1 MTGDPPVLE
10 MEGAGLALAAG
21 EIALVLVED
30 RARMRA
36 LTDAACGIAPPEG
49 GGAVRFLGRDWA
61 ELRGEE
67 ADGLRAR
74 IGCAL
79 AEGGWPPQLSV
90 ADAAVMAAVHHRQLA
105 PDEAVERA
113 ADLCRRF
120 GLPGLPLDGPGA
132 LDDDALARAALA
144 RALLAR
150 PDLLVLEQPL
160 REVGEPA
167 PLAPLLDAIAAGRH
181 AATLWMTASLALWGG
196 RAIPATRRYRLLAR
210 GGVEE
215 VRGR

>member
-1 MTGDPPVLE
+1 MTERVLE
-10 MEGAGLALAAG
+10 MDGAGLALAPG

-36 LTDAACGIAPPEG
+36 LTDAVCGLAPPEG
-49 GGAVRFLGRDWA
+49 GGAVRFLGRAWEGLGGD
-61 ELRGEE
+61 E
-67 ADGLRAR
+67 ADALRAR

-79 AEGGWPPQLSV
+79 ADGGWPPQLSV
-90 ADAAVMAAVHHRQLA
+90 ADAVVLAALHHRQLTPEGA
-105 PDEAVERA
+105 LERA

-132 LDDDALARAALA
+132 LDDDELARAALA

-160 REVGEPA
+160 REVAEPA

-181 AATLWMTASLALWGG
+181 AAALWMTASPGLWGG
-196 RAIPATRRYRLLAR
+196 RAIPATRRYRLGAR
-210 GGVEE
+210 GLEE

>member
-1 MTGDPPVLE
+1 MTVLE
-10 MEGAGLALAAG
+10 VEGRLTIGPG

-36 LTDAACGIAPPEG
+36 LTDAACGLAPAEG
-49 GGAVRFLGRDWA
+49 GAAVRFLGRDWA
-61 ELRGEE
+61 ALDAE
-67 ADGLRAR
+67 AADALRAR
-74 IGCAL
+74 IGVVV
-79 AEGGWPPQLSV
+79 AEGGWAPQLSI
-90 ADAAVMAAVHHRQLA
+90 ADSVVLAAVHHRQLGA
-105 PDEAVERA
+105 EEAVERA

-120 GLPGLPLDGPGA
+120 GLPGLPLGSPGA
-132 LDDDALARAALA
+132 LDDDELGRAALA

-181 AATLWMTASLALWGG
+181 AATLWMTGNAALWGG
-196 RAIPATRRYRLLAR
+196 RAIPATRRYRLSAR
-210 GGVEE
+210 GLEE
-215 VRGR
+215 VRAR